1 MNTTERALDDR
12 QAKGSTTEQ
21 GRDDVL
27 AVIREQTRDIL
38 ALMRQLIE
46 LLLPKGDPDG
56 PKLEDLIAAL
66 VAQQARTLMVCQQI
80 STDVQVLLERQASGT
95 GDPPNDHPGMNGVLR
110 S

>member
-1 MNTTERALDDR
+1 MDQTEKALGGGPASGSAAEQNRYDDL
-12 QAKGSTTEQ
+12 T
-21 GRDDVL
+21 
-27 AVIREQTRDIL
+27 VIREQTRDIL

-80 STDVQVLLERQASGT
+80 STDVQVLLERQGLGPDGQA
-95 GDPPNDHPGMNGVLR
+95 DDHLGVNGAFR

>member
-1 MNTTERALDDR
+1 MEQIEKTASGTPSA
-12 QAKGSTTEQ
+12 GSAEQ
-21 GRDDVL
+21 NRDDDL

-80 STDVQVLLERQASGT
+80 STDVQVLLERQGLGPDGQA
-95 GDPPNDHPGMNGVLR
+95 DDHLG
-110 S
+110 

>member
-1 MNTTERALDDR
+1 MDQADKSPSGR
-12 QAKGSTTEQ
+12 QAANLAPEQ
-21 GRDDVL
+21 DRDDDL

-46 LLLPKGDPDG
+46 LLLPKKDPDG

-80 STDVQVLLERQASGT
+80 STDVQVLLERQRSDSG
-95 GDPPNDHPGMNGVLR
+95 GQAHNQLGANGAFR

>member
-1 MNTTERALDDR
+1 MDQTDKTAS
-12 QAKGSTTEQ
+12 GSPASGSAAEQ
-21 GRDDVL
+21 SRDDDL

-80 STDVQVLLERQASGT
+80 STDVQVLLEQQRPGT
-95 GDPPNDHPGMNGVLR
+95 DGHADDSLGMNGALR

>member
-1 MNTTERALDDR
+1 MDQTDKTASGSP
-12 QAKGSTTEQ
+12 ASGSTAEQ
-21 GRDDVL
+21 SRDDDL

-80 STDVQVLLERQASGT
+80 STDVQVLLERQGPGT
-95 GDPPNDHPGMNGVLR
+95 DGQAGDSLGVNGALR

>member
-12 QAKGSTTEQ
+12 QAKGSTAEQ
-21 GRDDVL
+21 DRDDDL

-80 STDVQVLLERQASGT
+80 STDVQVLLERQGLGPDGQA
-95 GDPPNDHPGMNGVLR
+95 DDHLGVNGAFR